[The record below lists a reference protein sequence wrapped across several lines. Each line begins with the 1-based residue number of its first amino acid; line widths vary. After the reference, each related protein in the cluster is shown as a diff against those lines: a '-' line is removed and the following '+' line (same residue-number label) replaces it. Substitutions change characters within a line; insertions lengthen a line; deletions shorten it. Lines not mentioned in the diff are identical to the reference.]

1 MSYAFPTLPWPVTGA
16 KIIGMAEVTCVDGS
30 VLGVLGVPVAD
41 RDGVPYEVT
50 LRMTRNGEPF
60 GEVGERC
67 GYFVAGTAA
76 RLRVARGKDEEG
88 FTESSVETGLRAWAR
103 DVDEDPDEAWHVLR
117 RYLPRDRELFAFRAR
132 DPDDLATVG
141 ELRTTLEVKRSW
153 ADGRWSLR
161 YLAVLQAWGPQG
173 TGVRA
178 VLTSADL
185 QRFLDDLMADFAAV
199 GATYDET
206 DDASPLR
213 RPVG

>member
-1 MSYAFPTLPWPVTGA
+1 
-16 KIIGMAEVTCVDGS
+16 MAEVTCVDGS

-50 LRMTRNGEPF
+50 LRLTRNGEPF

-76 RLRVARGKDEEG
+76 RLRVARGKDEQG

-141 ELRTTLEVKRSW
+141 ELRTTLEVERSW